1 MDVIRLRTLTEKSK
15 IGFGVHADLKVGDLI
30 NIKKKWYLRWLYF
43 NFSAIS
49 FVDEVLDKILITLEY
64 RIEKP
69 GTDRELGKKLSKE
82 LILKYGLDEKAFK
95 KKTKEE
101 KKARLLRYYVRDK
114 TLYTRKNL
122 QYVNHG
128 H

>member
-1 MDVIRLRTLTEKSK
+1 MDLIRLRTLTEKSK
-15 IGFGVHADLKVGDLI
+15 IGFGIHADLKVGDLL
-30 NIKKKWYLRWLYF
+30 NIKKRWYLRWLYF

-49 FVDEVLDKILITLEY
+49 FVDEVLDKILITPEY

-69 GTDRELGKKLSKE
+69 GTDEELGKKLNKE
-82 LILKYGLDEKAFK
+82 LILKFGIN
-95 KKTKEE
+95 E
-101 KKARLLRYYVRDK
+101 KKFLKEQKKRKKGRLLRYYIRDK
-114 TLYTRKNL
+114 RLYTKKNL